1 MGSML
6 EVNDT
11 LQITPEQG
19 FPNDILNYENHI
31 KNPITLN
38 DVQGKAFRFHDK
50 PRPRFFQTDP
60 VRVFLVENIGGKW
73 LHWGHIY
80 IQSQEIAK
88 KIDTNNS
95 WNGDWVTSGTFII
108 VDIYDPDYQRL
119 VTPRESPAGR
129 SYL

>member
-1 MGSML
+1 MGSFV

-19 FPNDILNYENHI
+19 FPKDVLNYEVHV
-31 KNPITLN
+31 KSPISIDAVKDKIFN
-38 DVQGKAFRFHDK
+38 FHSK
-50 PRPRFFQTDP
+50 PRARLFQSDP

-80 IQSQEIAK
+80 IQSQQITK
-88 KIDTNNS
+88 KLDNNNQ
-95 WNGDWVTSGTFII
+95 WHGEWETSGSFRI
-108 VDIYDPDYQRL
+108 VTLYDPEYQRL
-119 VTPRESPAGR
+119 VTPRESPSGK